1 MSSKAT
7 GTTEALWAVAEMA
20 QEAPMLQ
27 ALLPVLV
34 FRLAKTARQL
44 TPEAFFQSRHS
55 GRASQETMSS
65 LFSFTMLRSN
75 LRARA
80 IALRGRSC

>member
-1 MSSKAT
+1 MSMSSKAT

-44 TPEAFFQSRHS
+44 TSEAFF
-55 GRASQETMSS
+55 
-65 LFSFTMLRSN
+65 N
-75 LRARA
+75 
-80 IALRGRSC
+80 RGIQVVPHRRL